1 MPAKR
6 TALSPLTVLMIITVV
21 AAVATW
27 LLPAGKYNKLS
38 NKNNSLFI
46 VTTDGGN
53 TEHPFSQKTLDSL
66 HILIKLEK
74 FKNGSIQKPVSIPG
88 TYHAIAKNR
97 AGLTGVLQAPL
108 KGIYDAAE
116 IIVFLLFLG
125 AFMNI
130 FQESGAMI
138 AGLSFLSHRMKG
150 KESWLIII
158 LTFLFSF
165 GGSSYGMAEEALVF
179 YPVITPIFLAAGF
192 DLLVPLAVIFGGTQL
207 GYLSSFT
214 NPFSTIIAS
223 NAAGINWID
232 GFSERIAIFIISTSG
247 FIFYLLRY
255 AKKVKRNPATSL
267 VYLTDGNMPAPPIA
281 GSANEDTVQK
291 PGLRTT
297 VLLILFVSTFIVLI
311 AGVVT
316 RDWWFLEMSTLI
328 LAATILIG
336 FIARMS
342 EKIFINKFIGGAE
355 NILNVAFI
363 VGVARGITIIL
374 NDGNISDTILY
385 YFASAAAHVQPVF
398 FILSMLCLFLFL
410 GIFIQ
415 SSSAMAVLTMPILG
429 SLAVI
434 VAIPGKEIVNSYLYG
449 MGIMGFLTPTG
460 LILPSLALVHVSFK
474 AWWRFIYPFI
484 IFLLVLCSLFLVAG
498 IFL

>member
-1 MPAKR
+1 
-6 TALSPLTVLMIITVV
+6 
-21 AAVATW
+21 
-27 LLPAGKYNKLS
+27 
-38 NKNNSLFI
+38 
-46 VTTDGGN
+46 
-53 TEHPFSQKTLDSL
+53 
-66 HILIKLEK
+66 
-74 FKNGSIQKPVSIPG
+74 
-88 TYHAIAKNR
+88 
-97 AGLTGVLQAPL
+97 
-108 KGIYDAAE
+108 
-116 IIVFLLFLG
+116 
-125 AFMNI
+125 
-130 FQESGAMI
+130 
-138 AGLSFLSHRMKG
+138 
-150 KESWLIII
+150 
-158 LTFLFSF
+158 
-165 GGSSYGMAEEALVF
+165 MAEEALVF

-342 EKIFINKFIGGAE
+342 EKTFINKFIGE
-355 NILNVAFI
+355 QKTF
-363 VGVARGITIIL
+363 
-374 NDGNISDTILY
+374 
-385 YFASAAAHVQPVF
+385 
-398 FILSMLCLFLFL
+398 
-410 GIFIQ
+410 
-415 SSSAMAVLTMPILG
+415 
-429 SLAVI
+429 
-434 VAIPGKEIVNSYLYG
+434 
-449 MGIMGFLTPTG
+449 
-460 LILPSLALVHVSFK
+460 
-474 AWWRFIYPFI
+474 
-484 IFLLVLCSLFLVAG
+484 
-498 IFL
+498 